1 MNIYFIYQFIILIFD
16 TRVKFDNDNDNAGDD
31 GATVPANIIKAVNE
45 DRGKRLWIQP
55 FEQLEGKQLEEKQK
69 CFMRQLVSSL
79 FDFLTNLSCKI

>member
-45 DRGKRLWIQP
+45 DRGKWLWIQS
-55 FEQLEGKQLEEKQK
+55 FEQLGGKQL
-69 CFMRQLVSSL
+69 SSVKMKIIL
-79 FDFLTNLSCKI
+79 MLQFLLDIFADR